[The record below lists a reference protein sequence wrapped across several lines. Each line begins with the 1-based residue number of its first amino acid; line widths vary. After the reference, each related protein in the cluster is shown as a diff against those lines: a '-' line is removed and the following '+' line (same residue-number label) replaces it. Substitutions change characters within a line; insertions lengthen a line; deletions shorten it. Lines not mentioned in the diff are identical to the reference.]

1 MARRFRK
8 IETYMWRSP
17 KVRRLDAD
25 TKLCW
30 AYLLSCPHQVLCPG
44 LIVASDIMIAED
56 LFADPDAVQSTA
68 EETVKN
74 LVRVQSSLDLLQSKG
89 FIKIDRGARVIVV
102 LRAVSHN
109 LPDNPNVVR
118 GWISALGEVPA
129 CELRAEWLRGAHAQ
143 MTEAF
148 GATDA
153 KVKVLTDALE
163 GKQKDSPL
171 EPPGD
176 GPTSNEVGDAERPDL
191 SNDQEADE
199 LSATARA
206 SASFGDA
213 EKLVAFMEA
222 EIKKENPQWKV
233 KYNHKIWVR
242 DMDRLLRLDGRTP
255 REVAEI
261 IRWAAQHDFWSSNI
275 LSPTKLRKQYDQLL
289 IQKSRNGKGPKQGA
303 DKGEYKHGKSLRQEV
318 ENAK

>member
-44 LIVASDIMIAED
+44 LIMASDIMIAED
-56 LFADPDAVQSTA
+56 LFVVPDKPQTPEGIAQDLARTQ
-68 EETVKN
+68 T
-74 LVRVQSSLDLLQSKG
+74 SLDILLDRG
-89 FIKIDRGARVIVV
+89 FIAMDRRARVIVV

-129 CELRAEWLRGAHAQ
+129 CELRTEWLRGAHDQ
-143 MTEAF
+143 MMEAF
-148 GATDA
+148 GAADA
-153 KVKVLTDALE
+153 KVKVLANAL
-163 GKQKDSPL
+163 GGQQKVSSPEL
-171 EPPGD
+171 PIGGSMSGD
-176 GPTSNEVGDAERPDL
+176 EDK
-191 SNDQEADE
+191 ADE
-199 LSATARA
+199 PSATTRG
-206 SASFGDA
+206 SASLDDA
-213 EKLVAFMEA
+213 EKLVAFMAA
-222 EIKKENPQWKV
+222 EIKKENPGWKG
-233 KYNHKIWVR
+233 KYNDKAWVR
-242 DMDRLLRLDGRTP
+242 DMDRFLRIDSRAP

-275 LSPTKLRKQYDQLL
+275 LSPSKLLKQYDQLL
-289 IQKSRNGKGPKQGA
+289 IQKERNGKGPKKGA
-303 DKGEYKHGKSLRQEV
+303 GQGEYKHGKSLRKEV
-318 ENAK
+318 ENAN